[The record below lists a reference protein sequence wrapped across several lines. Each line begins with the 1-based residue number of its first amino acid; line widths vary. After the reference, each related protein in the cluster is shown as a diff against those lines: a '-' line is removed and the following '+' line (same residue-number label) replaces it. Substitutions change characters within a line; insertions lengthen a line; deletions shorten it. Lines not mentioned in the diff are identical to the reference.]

1 MAQRLSA
8 YTGTRRVG
16 RAAVNPSQLPEL
28 QQIIEVSLVD
38 VDSYNLLRFE
48 ASRDLPVTP
57 ILSHGTAP
65 HFRLYHGSGVLWT
78 VSAP

>member
-1 MAQRLSA
+1 MAQRLNA

-38 VDSYNLLRFE
+38 VNSYSLLHFE

-57 ILSHGTAP
+57 TLSHGTAA
-65 HFRLYHGSGVLWT
+65 L
-78 VSAP
+78 

>member
-1 MAQRLSA
+1 MAQRLNA

-16 RAAVNPSQLPEL
+16 RAAANPSQLPEL

-38 VDSYNLLRFE
+38 VDSYNLLHFA

-57 ILSHGTAP
+57 ILPHGTA
-65 HFRLYHGSGVLWT
+65 HYRLYHGSSVLLT